1 MVHFGIQHKSM
12 PIWPGCTAARQVAIH
27 VAHPTVFQQPAVPA
41 STARRLRLPLPPP
54 FPLIQ
59 SPLSAL
65 LAPAQREAT
74 ADVVNAALLC
84 SRVPAGAAEPQ
95 AGAGC

>member
-1 MVHFGIQHKSM
+1 MVHFGIQHKSHAYLAR
-12 PIWPGCTAARQVAIH
+12 CTAARQVAIH

-54 FPLIQ
+54 FPLDQ